1 MGLVFD
7 WGGFGGE
14 ADPCGGANGAH
25 HGSLGHRPRCARH
38 PPSQALKGRNNGEYF
53 PPKKEDGNYSI
64 LADGKGDRA
73 LVGVDGIKGT
83 APVGSFKANALGF
96 VDLGGNVWEW
106 MLDGYDV
113 KDPKALRRNRGG
125 SWSSTASYCTVLGR
139 FNRHPTGS
147 NSSYGF
153 RVVLSSVP

>member
-14 ADPCGGANGAH
+14 AVPCGGANGAH
-25 HGSLGHRPRCARH
+25 HGSLGHRPRCARY

-106 MLDGYDV
+106 MLDVYDV
-113 KDPKALRRNRGG
+113 KDPTANRRIRGG
-125 SWSSTASYCTVLGR
+125 SWYDTAGGCPVVTRSSGTPS
-139 FNRHPTGS
+139 GS
-147 NSSYGF
+147 NSLGF